1 MNFSVTKKKL
11 EKEELYP
18 GVPVLIQ
25 NGTSFQFNEEAM
37 RRFGFPLNTANVSKI
52 TNGFDDENK
61 LALAVLAEDTAY
73 TNNVTAK
80 NTFSS
85 AKFTE
90 RLISQFGGGLLD
102 KNVFKLD
109 FIEGDMKAAYVKEFE
124 VVNTIASQAE
134 AMECVLDF
142 SGYATVVDDMTENVY
157 LPEPPA
163 ELFIEEVQEE
173 ATSEVSTELQPQ
185 VTSESAISNVAKS
198 LQGW

>member
-37 RRFGFPLNTANVSKI
+37 RRFGFPLNRANVSKI

-61 LALAVLAEDTAY
+61 LALAVLNTDTAY

-85 AKFTE
+85 AKLTE
-90 RLISQFGGGLLD
+90 RLISQFGGGILD
-102 KNVFKLD
+102 NRLFKLD
-109 FIEGDMKAAYVKEFE
+109 FIDGDMKAAYILEYKDYELENYKEVSGIVE
-124 VVNTIASQAE
+124 KWNEEAVAE
-134 AMECVLDF
+134 HLEQ
-142 SGYATVVDDMTENVY
+142 SGI
-157 LPEPPA
+157 LPEPPI
-163 ELFIEEVQEE
+163 EVIIEDSKEEVAEE
-173 ATSEVSTELQPQ
+173 VATEVQP
-185 VTSESAISNVAKS
+185 SIEAAISNVAKTIT
-198 LQGW
+198 GW

>member
-37 RRFGFPLNTANVSKI
+37 RRFGFPLNRANVSKI

-61 LALAVLAEDTAY
+61 LALAVLDTDTAY

-85 AKFTE
+85 AKLTE
-90 RLISQFGGGLLD
+90 RLISQFGGGILD
-102 KNVFKLD
+102 SRVFKLE
-109 FIEGDMKAAYVKEFE
+109 FTEGEIKAAYIKEFE
-124 VVNTIASQAE
+124 VINSVASQAE
-134 AMECVLDF
+134 EMEDILDF
-142 SGYATVVDDMTENVY
+142 SGYTTIDNMTESVRLSE
-157 LPEPPA
+157 LPDEV
-163 ELFIEEVQEE
+163 FIGDSKEE
-173 ATSEVSTELQPQ
+173 ATEEVAAKVQPS
-185 VTSESAISNVAKS
+185 VESAISNVAKT
-198 LQGW
+198 LTGW

>member
-37 RRFGFPLNTANVSKI
+37 RRFGFPLNTANASKI

-61 LALAVLAEDTAY
+61 LALAALDTDTAY

-85 AKFTE
+85 AKLTE
-90 RLISQFGGGLLD
+90 RLISQFGGGILD
-102 KNVFKLD
+102 KRVFYLEFTED
-109 FIEGDMKAAYVKEFE
+109 NIKAAYIKEFIEDKADNQSE
-124 VVNTIASQAE
+124 VWKV
-134 AMECVLDF
+134 D
-142 SGYATVVDDMTENVY
+142 DDMTENVY
-157 LPEPPA
+157 LPELPD
-163 ELFIEEVQEE
+163 EVFIRDFKEEVAEE
-173 ATSEVSTELQPQ
+173 VATEVQPS
-185 VTSESAISNVAKS
+185 VEAAISNVAKTIT
-198 LQGW
+198 GW

>member
-37 RRFGFPLNTANVSKI
+37 RRFGFPLNRANVSKI

-61 LALAVLAEDTAY
+61 LALAVLDTDTAY

-85 AKFTE
+85 AKLTE
-90 RLISQFGGGLLD
+90 RLISQFGGGILD
-102 KNVFKLD
+102 SRVFKLE
-109 FIEGDMKAAYVKEFE
+109 FTEGEIKAAYIKEFE
-124 VVNTIASQAE
+124 VINSVASQSE
-134 AMECVLDF
+134 EMEGILDF
-142 SGYATVVDDMTENVY
+142 SGYTTIDDMTESVRLSE
-157 LPEPPA
+157 LPDEV
-163 ELFIEEVQEE
+163 FIGDSKEEVAEE
-173 ATSEVSTELQPQ
+173 VATELPPLPS
-185 VTSESAISNVAKS
+185 VESAISNVAKTIT
-198 LQGW
+198 GW